1 MLFMCLRII
10 FLFCFVNT
18 IFRKFAIIQSQ
29 TNFLKVSSSA
39 RIRKNSLHRLWQ
51 RDHHLEQVT
60 VRDDLHIALLQL
72 RQTLGNGQPQSVT
85 LHMAGSVPSGESFFQ
100 LLR

>member
-18 IFRKFAIIQSQ
+18 IFRKFIIIQSY
-29 TNFLKVSSSA
+29 
-39 RIRKNSLHRLWQ
+39 KNTLHRLRQ

-72 RQTLGNGQPQSVT
+72 RQALGNGQSQSVA
-85 LHMAGSVPSGESFFQ
+85 LHMAGSVPSGEPLFQ
-100 LLR
+100 LLG

>member
-1 MLFMCLRII
+1 MGL
-10 FLFCFVNT
+10 N
-18 IFRKFAIIQSQ
+18 SY
-29 TNFLKVSSSA
+29 
-39 RIRKNSLHRLWQ
+39 KNSLHRLRQ

-72 RQTLGNGQPQSVT
+72 RQALGNGQSQSVA
-85 LHMAGSVPSGESFFQ
+85 LHMAGSVSSGEPLFQ